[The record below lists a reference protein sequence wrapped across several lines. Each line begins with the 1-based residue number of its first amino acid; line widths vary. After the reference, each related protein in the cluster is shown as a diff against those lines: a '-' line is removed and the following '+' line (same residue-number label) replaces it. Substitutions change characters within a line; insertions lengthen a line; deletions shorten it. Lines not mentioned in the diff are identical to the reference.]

1 MPITAQFVPPTA
13 QLNAIGTR
21 IARAPAIMQTL
32 HKRGMSRLGQR
43 AMKVLRVEPAPRDTT
58 GITRMMTPRQRRFV
72 HAMRGDREGAYP
84 RTHGISQGWQY
95 KVETLDRGGAFTL
108 YNNAPGAT
116 YVEGFDQQPFLAA
129 LGWLY
134 APPIL
139 QQFMEEAE
147 RITAANWLTASDPF
161 AGVPR

>member
-1 MPITAQFVPPTA
+1 MTVTAQFVPPTA
-13 QLNAIGTR
+13 QFAAINTR
-21 IARAPAIMQTL
+21 IAQAPAIMQTL
-32 HKRGMSRLGQR
+32 HKRGMTRLGQR

-58 GITRMMTPRQRRFV
+58 GITRLMTRKQARYV
-72 HAMRGDREGAYP
+72 HALRGDREGAYP
-84 RTHGISQGWQY
+84 RTHAISRGWQY
-95 KVETLDRGGAFTL
+95 RVEPVANGGAFTIF
-108 YNNAPGAT
+108 NNAPGAT
-116 YVEGFDQQPFLAA
+116 YVEGFQQQPFLAA

-139 QQFMEEAE
+139 ENLMADAG